1 MKGGEEK
8 EHATSTL
15 PLVPSSS
22 GVLPPPSRFL
32 QTKILPVC
40 KDQLNKGSVLLEADL
55 ILMWG
60 HFSIQAF
67 SEACFSSI

>member
-1 MKGGEEK
+1 MLLL
-8 EHATSTL
+8 HFL
-15 PLVPSSS
+15 LVPSSS
-22 GVLPPPSRFL
+22 GVLPPLLGLL

-60 HFSIQAF
+60 HLFHPGFQKHA
-67 SEACFSSI
+67 FSSI